1 MQFLAKVYFRISV
14 LVDRQEQ
21 TPELNKEKLQKQILL
36 IIVHVYTLLC
46 MVKYLYDKI
55 INEMKT

>member
-1 MQFLAKVYFRISV
+1 M
-14 LVDRQEQ
+14 VDRQEQ

>member
-1 MQFLAKVYFRISV
+1 MYFRISV

-21 TPELNKEKLQKQILL
+21 TPELNKEKLQLLL

-55 INEMKT
+55 IIEMKT